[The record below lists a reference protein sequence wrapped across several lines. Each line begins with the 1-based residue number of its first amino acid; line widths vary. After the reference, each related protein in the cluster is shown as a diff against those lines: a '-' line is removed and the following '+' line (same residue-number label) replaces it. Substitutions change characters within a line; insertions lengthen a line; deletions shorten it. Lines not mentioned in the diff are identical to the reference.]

1 MGWTRKILHRHNS
14 GTITLSGP
22 IMEACGLDG
31 VNEVE
36 VTQVDGGILIKPVKP
51 VGGITFPIQI
61 AERLCED
68 WNELQWMCGQMAGR
82 QLAEQMATM
91 EAAGNGGDEA
101 GAGSADGSA
110 AVDNS
115 TLF

>member
-1 MGWTRKILHRHNS
+1 MNRKFTKRS
-14 GTITLSGP
+14 GGTGRSLTFSTSLLQSVGMDI
-22 IMEACGLDG
+22 E
-31 VNEVE
+31 NVE
-36 VTQVDGGILIKPVKP
+36 VTLSEGEIRIKAVKP

-82 QLAEQMATM
+82 QLAAQMASL
-91 EAAGNGGDEA
+91 EVDASGNGGDEPA
-101 GAGSADGSA
+101 AWGA